1 MKAQISEIKR
11 AVEIA
16 LNEVNPNE
24 AAFVGDQD
32 HADLMTTIESQ
43 IEAAVDQLHSTTP
56 ISQMALD
63 ATQELCYDGT
73 SDNPRCIYKPLSG
86 VLTVILKSFDD
97 GLPAFKVDMLRMVTA
112 RSKAWPFD
120 VTNEIFPDDPLFAIV
135 TDKYVGAQPDFPA
148 VTHRRKRIKVDGSHK
163 SAEVLELRCLEKATD
178 WANVT
183 FIPKAEIH
191 DGTVDIDSK
200 LYHQLITL
208 LTEKT
213 AAIINTPPQTELN

>member
-1 MKAQISEIKR
+1 MKAQITEIKR

-56 ISQMALD
+56 LSRMALD
-63 ATQELCYDGT
+63 ATQEISYDGT
-73 SDNPRCIYKPLSG
+73 NDDPRFIYKAQSG
-86 VLTVILKSFDD
+86 VLTIILKSFDN
-97 GLPAFKVDMLRMVTA
+97 GLQAFDADILRMVTA

-148 VTHRRKRIKVDGSHK
+148 VTHRRKRILANGSHK
-163 SAEVLELRCLEKATD
+163 SAEVLELRCLEKASD

-183 FIPKAEIH
+183 FITKAEIH
-191 DGTVDIDSK
+191 DGTVSIDSK
-200 LYHQLITL
+200 LYNQLITL

-213 AAIINTPPQTELN
+213 AVIINTTPQTVIN